1 MKSKMA
7 DLESSLTAMDWL
19 PRLTVGGAMAGV
31 VGKDG
36 VSNGPLT
43 KTQGGNIALRKA
55 PNSPLDTTATL
66 DQNDATSHRDG
77 KPPYSYANL
86 ITFAINSS
94 HKKKMTLSEIY
105 QWICDH
111 FPYYKDAGNGWKN
124 SIRHN
129 LSLNK
134 CFLKVP
140 RSKEDP
146 GKGSYWAIDSNP
158 PDDPLPARH
167 KKRKFIITDRCSPYS
182 PESGSQSLGSPP
194 SLSQVNVQVTT
205 LPAPQPNLVQHQTQ
219 QPAHQMPFMN
229 GGIEDLS
236 ASFRSLYKS
245 MFDTHQNNS
254 NTTTINDWVQNV
266 DVLKESLR
274 LAGSGNFDLNNIDLT
289 QFQGLMDSM
298 KNLDQT
304 NWSVSPEQFSDL
316 ASSLNTFFNQAG
328 IPLPTTQDPNLNNPG
343 MFNNNTTLPSLSPA
357 SHLTIPDTPSSVS
370 PQISPTSLTGYS
382 PASNQ
387 AVIVQP
393 TQSAPYIGKEELD
406 DEEIDWDK
414 LL

>member
-1 MKSKMA
+1 MA

-19 PRLTVGGAMAGV
+19 PRLTVGGAMAGA

-36 VSNGPLT
+36 VSNGQLT

-55 PNSPLDTTATL
+55 PNSPLDTNATL

-94 HKKKMTLSEIY
+94 QKKKMTLSEIY

-167 KKRKFIITDRCSPYS
+167 KKRKFIIDRCSPYS
-182 PESGSQSLGSPP
+182 PESGSQSVGSPP
-194 SLSQVNVQVTT
+194 NLSQVNVQVTT
-205 LPAPQPNLVQHQTQ
+205 LPAPQPNQNAHQEGHHQ
-219 QPAHQMPFMN
+219 QMPFMN

-245 MFDTHQNNS
+245 MFDTHQSSNS
-254 NTTTINDWVQNV
+254 SPSLNDWVQNV

-298 KNLDQT
+298 KTLDQT
-304 NWSVSPEQFSDL
+304 NWQVTPEQFSDL
-316 ASSLNTFFNQAG
+316 ASSLNNFFNQAG
-328 IPLPTTQDPNLNNPG
+328 IPLPGTQDPNLNNPG
-343 MFNNNTTLPSLSPA
+343 IFNNNTNTLHSSPA
-357 SHLTIPDTPSSVS
+357 PHLTIPENPSSVS
-370 PQISPTSLTGYS
+370 PQISPRSLAGFS

-393 TQSAPYIGKEELD
+393 TQSAPYSVKDELD
-406 DEEIDWDK
+406 IDEIDWEK

>member
-1 MKSKMA
+1 MA

-19 PRLTVGGAMAGV
+19 PRLTVGGAMAGA
-31 VGKDG
+31 VGKDS
-36 VSNGPLT
+36 VSNGQLT

-55 PNSPLDTTATL
+55 PNSPLDTNATL
-66 DQNDATSHRDG
+66 DQNDATNHRDG

-94 HKKKMTLSEIY
+94 QKKKMTLSEIY

-158 PDDPLPARH
+158 PDDPLPSRH
-167 KKRKFIITDRCSPYS
+167 KKRKFIIDRCSPYS
-182 PESGSQSLGSPP
+182 PESGSQSVDSPP
-194 SLSQVNVQVTT
+194 SLPQVSVQVTT
-205 LPAPQPNLVQHQTQ
+205 LPAPQPNQSPHPHQQ
-219 QPAHQMPFMN
+219 QTHHHMPFMN
-229 GGIEDLS
+229 GGVGGVEDLS

-245 MFDTHQNNS
+245 MFDTQQS
-254 NTTTINDWVQNV
+254 NTMSTINDWVQNV

-289 QFQGLMDSM
+289 QFQSLMDSM
-298 KNLDQT
+298 KTLDQT
-304 NWSVSPEQFSDL
+304 NWHVTPDQFADL
-316 ASSLNTFFNQAG
+316 ASSLNNFFNQAG
-328 IPLPTTQDPNLNNPG
+328 IPLPGTHDPNLNNPG
-343 MFNNNTTLPSLSPA
+343 IYNNNTSTLHSNTAP
-357 SHLTIPDTPSSVS
+357 HLTIPETPSSVS
-370 PQISPTSLTGYS
+370 PQISPQSLAGFS

-393 TQSAPYIGKEELD
+393 TQTAPYIVKDELED
-406 DEEIDWDK
+406 DEIDWEK